1 MGFQS
6 VKWVSS
12 VPPRVG
18 GTGGMT
24 QLARI
29 AKKLHENPN
38 KWAQVGS
45 SKNSTEIRTMSGRL
59 RGAGLQVSVRRAA
72 GGWTKVFARYNS
84 SSAKKAKSAK
94 KR

>member
-6 VKWVSS
+6 IKWVKS

-24 QLARI
+24 QLGRI

-45 SKNSTEIRTMSGRL
+45 SKNPTEVRTMSGRL

-72 GGWTKVFARYNS
+72 GGWTKVFARYNA
-84 SSAKKAKSAK
+84 AKSVKSAK
-94 KR
+94 KSKK